1 MSLIRGLSELVAI
14 PFETVIT
21 FLQIFCIALKDVDL
35 AEEIL
40 QTIRDY
46 TEILKVRK
54 PFWDEED

>member
-1 MSLIRGLSELVAI
+1 MSLIRSISELVAI

-21 FLQIFCIALKDVDL
+21 FMQIFCVALKDVDL

-46 TEILKVRK
+46 IEILKVRK
-54 PFWDEED
+54 PFWEED

>member
-1 MSLIRGLSELVAI
+1 MSLIRNISELVAI

-21 FLQIFCIALKDVDL
+21 FLQIFCVALKDVDL

-46 TEILKVRK
+46 TEIVKVRK
-54 PFWDEED
+54 PFWEED

>member
-1 MSLIRGLSELVAI
+1 MALIRSISELVAI

-21 FLQIFCIALKDVDL
+21 FLQIFCVALKDVDL

-46 TEILKVRK
+46 TETLKVRK
-54 PFWDEED
+54 PFWED

>member
-1 MSLIRGLSELVAI
+1 MALIRSLSELVAI

-21 FLQIFCIALKDVDL
+21 FMQIFSVALKDADL

-46 TEILKVRK
+46 TEILKARK
-54 PFWDEED
+54 PFWED

>member
-1 MSLIRGLSELVAI
+1 MSLIRSLSELVAI

-21 FLQIFCIALKDVDL
+21 FMQIFCVALKDVDL

-46 TEILKVRK
+46 IEILKVRK
-54 PFWDEED
+54 PFWEED

>member
-1 MSLIRGLSELVAI
+1 MALIRSLSELVAI

-21 FLQIFCIALKDVDL
+21 FMQIFSVALKDADL

-54 PFWDEED
+54 PFWED

>member
-1 MSLIRGLSELVAI
+1 MSLIRSISELVAI

-46 TEILKVRK
+46 IEIIKVRK
-54 PFWDEED
+54 PFWED